1 MMLPSGETYILYI
14 YTLSGIVDYYA
25 DGGNNYVVFI
35 LYIALF
41 YNTCRGF
48 SSLGLTG
55 IASGAFGANLENLAI
70 LYVT

>member
-35 LYIALF
+35 F
-41 YNTCRGF
+41 YFILVYDTCRNF
-48 SSLGLTG
+48 SGLGLTG
-55 IASGAFGANLENLAI
+55 IAPNAFGANLNY
-70 LYVT
+70 LYQL